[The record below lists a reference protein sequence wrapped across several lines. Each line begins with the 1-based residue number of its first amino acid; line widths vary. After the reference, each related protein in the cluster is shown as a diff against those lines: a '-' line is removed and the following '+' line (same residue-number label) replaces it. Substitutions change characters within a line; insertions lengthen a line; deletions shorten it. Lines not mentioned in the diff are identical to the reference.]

1 MFSLFLA
8 NVWRYVKRERFK
20 LYCCR
25 DHIVKNRQSDFSL
38 KQVNGPALILCTDY
52 WFVSKLMYL
61 YYLHSINQRDLY
73 HLMNSNPCPPFDNSY
88 AQLPERF
95 YTRRL
100 PVPVSTAGLIR
111 VNHSLASHLGFDPEW
126 LESETGVAMVA
137 GNYIP
142 EDADP
147 IATVY
152 AGHQFGGW
160 NPQLGDGRAILL
172 GEVIAKDGVRYD
184 IQLKGSG
191 RTPYSRGG
199 DGRAPL
205 GPVLREYIVSE
216 AMAVL
221 GVPTTRALAAATTG
235 EWVHRDGRLP
245 GAVLARVAQSHI
257 RIGTVQYFA
266 SRQDTESLKILIDHV
281 INRHYPKALGAG
293 NPVREMLDGVISRQA
308 SLIAHW
314 QSLGFIHGV
323 MNTDNMLL
331 SGETIDYG
339 PCAFM
344 DEYDESTVFSSI
356 DHGGRYAYQNQ
367 PHIAHW
373 NLSILTQA
381 LLPFLDND
389 PDRALASGQ
398 AAINAFPDLYQ
409 TAFQQRMSE
418 KLGIVN
424 QGPDDV
430 VLIQDFLDLMQ
441 AEHTDFT
448 LTFRCLSDLVSPQS
462 ASGGGVGSLIELPET
477 FKPWLERWQE
487 RLTSESVQLIQ
498 HQAAM
503 YAVNPVHIPRN
514 HLVEEAIV
522 AAEKHQDFE
531 PFNRL
536 VDLLAAPF
544 EFDMA
549 NARYAT
555 PPRPEQVVRQTFCG
569 T

>member
-1 MFSLFLA
+1 
-8 NVWRYVKRERFK
+8 
-20 LYCCR
+20 
-25 DHIVKNRQSDFSL
+25 
-38 KQVNGPALILCTDY
+38 
-52 WFVSKLMYL
+52 
-61 YYLHSINQRDLY
+61 
-73 HLMNSNPCPPFDNSY
+73 MNPNPCPQFNNSY
-88 AQLPERF
+88 AQLSERF
-95 YTRRL
+95 YTRQL
-100 PVPVSTAGLIR
+100 PVSVSTAGLIR
-111 VNHSLASHLGFDPEW
+111 VNQSLAKLLGFDPDW
-126 LESETGVAMVA
+126 LESEKGVALIA
-137 GNYIP
+137 GNFIP
-142 EDADP
+142 DDADP

-205 GPVLREYIVSE
+205 GPVIREYIVSE

-266 SRQDTESLKILIDHV
+266 SQEDTESLKVLIDHV

-293 NPVREMLDGVISRQA
+293 NPVREMLDGVIARQA

-339 PCAFM
+339 PCAFI
-344 DEYDESTVFSSI
+344 DEYDASTVFSSI

-373 NLSILTQA
+373 NLSVLTQA
-381 LLPFLDND
+381 LLPFLDDN
-389 PDRALASGQ
+389 PDKALSSGQ
-398 AAINAFPDLYQ
+398 AAINAFPKLYQ
-409 TAFQQRMSE
+409 SAFQQRLLK

-424 QGPDDV
+424 QEPDDAS
-430 VLIQDFLDLMQ
+430 LIQDLLDLMQ
-441 AEHTDFT
+441 ADHTDFT
-448 LTFRCLSDLVSPQS
+448 LTFRHLSDLVNPQS
-462 ASGGGVGSLIELPET
+462 ASGGGVGSLIELPDT
-477 FKPWLERWQE
+477 FEPWLERWQK
-487 RLTSESVQLIQ
+487 RLASEPVESTQR
-498 HQAAM
+498 QAAM
-503 YAVNPVHIPRN
+503 YAVNPVYIPRN

-531 PFNRL
+531 PFNQL

-544 EFDMA
+544 EFDIA
-549 NARYAT
+549 NTRYAI
-555 PPRPEQVVRQTFCG
+555 PPRAEQVVRQTFCG